1 MSSVCT
7 CTHHTHTRL
16 MALCP
21 GLPGWASTKR
31 KTNLDFTEARN
42 SEWRWHQ
49 LGHMQVWPCSR
60 QIPHQLLTAQFFY
73 GRMPFL
79 PPNQQ
84 RQSTEGMYV
93 CTCTGTINAFSNK
106 IFSPL
111 YNKPSLPDLF
121 LQAFLARLTL
131 KRKHLRITGG
141 SFSQDGC
148 HSCYQ
153 KTVGLLKLWQ
163 HLCSVIQMLITTTWQ

>member
-1 MSSVCT
+1 
-7 CTHHTHTRL
+7 
-16 MALCP
+16 
-21 GLPGWASTKR
+21 
-31 KTNLDFTEARN
+31 
-42 SEWRWHQ
+42 
-49 LGHMQVWPCSR
+49 MQVWPCSR
-60 QIPHQLLTAQFFY
+60 QIPHQLLTAQFFT

-79 PPNQQ
+79 LPNQQ

-121 LQAFLARLTL
+121 LQAFLTRLTL

-163 HLCSVIQMLITTTWQ
+163 HLCSVIQMLITTTQPLKKNGLFQVANNYYMTINCSSYNLSYNTVKSI

>member
-1 MSSVCT
+1 MASAGPYASLTLLQTDTTPAPHRSV
-7 CTHHTHTRL
+7 
-16 MALCP
+16 
-21 GLPGWASTKR
+21 
-31 KTNLDFTEARN
+31 
-42 SEWRWHQ
+42 
-49 LGHMQVWPCSR
+49 
-60 QIPHQLLTAQFFY
+60 FY

-79 PPNQQ
+79 SPNQQ

-121 LQAFLARLTL
+121 LQAFLTRLTL

-153 KTVGLLKLWQ
+153 KNSRPTKTVTAPLFSNSNANNYYMTIN
-163 HLCSVIQMLITTTWQ
+163 CSSYSLSYNTVKSI